1 MSNEFIIPE
10 EIIILKIKKR
20 KKQEL
25 YEKQISI
32 IVKKTIIL
40 VKDYMI
46 PVLENIQLMIF
57 YYVK

>member
-10 EIIILKIKKR
+10 EIIILKIKKK